1 MQKTKEVA
9 RAGKRMGKKVMAT
22 DTAQDVVEVLVDGLE
37 EVVVDKADDAGDAL
51 KVRAARAG
59 GRAPKPTTAKKS
71 TAKKS
76 TAKKRP
82 PRSRRPRSRPPRSR
96 RPRSRRLR
104 SRRPR
109 SRRPRSRRPRSRR
122 PRSRRRGRR
131 RRSDVD
137 RPLWPPWPT
146 YSRATPFSDT
156 RGSGIPL
163 SIGSCW
169 RRIIRKMALAPGWTV
184 TTCRRCRSVLR
195 L

>member
-76 TAKKRP
+76 TAKKSTAKKSTRQEANGQEVDGQEVDGQEVDGQEVDGQEVDGQEVDGQEVDGQEVDGQEVDGGDVEGAATLIALCGRP
-82 PRSRRPRSRPPRSR
+82 GRLTLGQ
-96 RPRSRRLR
+96 LR
-104 SRRPR
+104 SLI
-109 SRRPRSRRPRSRR
+109 
-122 PRSRRRGRR
+122 RGGPGFH
-131 RRSDVD
+131 S
-137 RPLWPPWPT
+137 PLEV
-146 YSRATPFSDT
+146 A
-156 RGSGIPL
+156 GVG
-163 SIGSCW
+163 
-169 RRIIRKMALAPGWTV
+169 
-184 TTCRRCRSVLR
+184 
-195 L
+195 

>member
-76 TAKKRP
+76 TAQEVDGQEVDGQEVDGQEVDGQEVDGQEVD
-82 PRSRRPRSRPPRSR
+82 
-96 RPRSRRLR
+96 RPRSRRAKK
-104 SRRPR
+104 STAKKSTAKKSTAGTSKAQRR
-109 SRRPRSRRPRSRR
+109 
-122 PRSRRRGRR
+122 
-131 RRSDVD
+131 
-137 RPLWPPWPT
+137 
-146 YSRATPFSDT
+146 
-156 RGSGIPL
+156 
-163 SIGSCW
+163 
-169 RRIIRKMALAPGWTV
+169 
-184 TTCRRCRSVLR
+184 
-195 L
+195 

>member
-76 TAKKRP
+76 TSSQEVDGQEVDGQEVDGQEVDGQEVDGQEVDGQEVDGQEVDGQEVDGQEVDGGDVEGAATLIALCGRP
-82 PRSRRPRSRPPRSR
+82 GRLTLGQ
-96 RPRSRRLR
+96 LR
-104 SRRPR
+104 SLIRGGRDSTLHWKLLASDNQKDGIGPR
-109 SRRPRSRRPRSRR
+109 LDGDDLP
-122 PRSRRRGRR
+122 
-131 RRSDVD
+131 
-137 RPLWPPWPT
+137 
-146 YSRATPFSDT
+146 
-156 RGSGIPL
+156 
-163 SIGSCW
+163 
-169 RRIIRKMALAPGWTV
+169 
-184 TTCRRCRSVLR
+184 
-195 L
+195 